1 MNDVTGERRGS
12 SARWFAAAAAVLCV
26 ASMAGAHALDWLSQ
40 SGRGTLVAY
49 GPPRTAPPQRAAAD
63 APDVD
68 PMPTGSVP
76 SNALVIRIR

>member
-1 MNDVTGERRGS
+1 MRDSRGS
-12 SARWFAAAAAVLCV
+12 AVQWFAFAAAVLAV
-26 ASMAGAHALDWLSQ
+26 ACMAGARTLDWLSQ
-40 SGRGTLVAY
+40 SGRVALVAY
-49 GPPRTAPPQRAAAD
+49 GPPRTAPPKRAAAD